1 MLHDI
6 GVIGVGAMG
15 MGIAH
20 SASRAGFRVHARDVD
35 PRREPLARDSGF
47 EVHSSSAS
55 LARVCDVCLIVVVDA
70 AQIDEVLEGP
80 QGALAPQ
87 RPGGFVLIC
96 STIAPD
102 DTVRFAARVGLAG
115 RIFVDAP
122 ISGGPARAH
131 DGTMSMMLAGDPVA
145 LATLQ
150 PLLAAI
156 SGRRFTIGEAPGLAA
171 KAKLVN
177 NLMAAINLAA
187 GAEALAL
194 AARMGLDVRQMRELI
209 SVSSGQSWM
218 FDDRM
223 TRALDGD
230 YAPRAAS
237 PVLTKDVTLA
247 NAAAERA
254 GVTLPMGA
262 VARDLLRATCEGGWH
277 EEDDAAIYK
286 YYRRRFGVDPA

>member
-1 MLHDI
+1 MLRDI

-35 PRREPLARDSGF
+35 PRREALAREGGF

-55 LARVCDVCLIVVVDA
+55 LARACDACLIVVVDA

-102 DTVRFAARVGLAG
+102 DTLRFAARVAQAG
-115 RIFVDAP
+115 RTFIDAP

-131 DGTMSMMLAGDPVA
+131 DGTMSMMLAGDPAA

-177 NLMAAINLAA
+177 NLMAGINLAA

-223 TRALDGD
+223 IRALDGD

-237 PVLTKDVTLA
+237 PVLTKDLTLA
-247 NAAAERA
+247 NAAAESA

-262 VARDLLRATCEGGWH
+262 IARDLLRATCEGGWH